1 MEKPRMTY
9 DLVYQV
15 YQDERQKTL
24 LSKVEKDFYES
35 VAELIKEL
43 KESYD
48 EVSKEAPSSAKAML
62 LLDELK
68 KLRTL
73 VREIYEYRIRK
84 VALLALTA
92 ASEGSVNTK
101 NLVGREMSVFER
113 IFNILKG
120 GYDEI
125 LQVEQGV
132 VTIVPTTDGEGTK
145 TQVAIKEETEVKETV
160 ADKAEVTAK
169 KVTTEEV
176 KVGEL
181 PEKAKPVTS
190 DTAKATKRKTKERRT
205 VAVLIL
211 EDIPKFLGQ
220 GGEVYSLKQKD
231 FTSLPLA
238 MAKRLVKE
246 GKARIMPS

>member
-1 MEKPRMTY
+1 MEGGKMTY

-24 LSKVEKDFYES
+24 LSKVDKDFYES
-35 VAELIKEL
+35 VAELIREL
-43 KESYD
+43 KEGYD
-48 EVSKEAPSSAKAML
+48 EVSKETPSSAKAML

-73 VREIYEYRIRK
+73 IREIFEYRIRK

-92 ASEGSVNTK
+92 ASEGSVDTK
-101 NLVGREMSVFER
+101 NLVGREVLVFDQ

-120 GYDEI
+120 GYDDI

-132 VTIVPTTDGEGTK
+132 VSIVPASDGEGTK
-145 TQVAIKEETEVKETV
+145 TKVTEKEGGKVKASGRVPV
-160 ADKAEVTAK
+160 ADKAEEGVKTD
-169 KVTTEEV
+169 EV
-176 KVGEL
+176 KVAE
-181 PEKAKPVTS
+181 PVEKKKPVTA
-190 DTAKATKRKTKERRT
+190 DTGKGTKGKERNT

-220 GGEVYSLKQKD
+220 GGEVYSLKKKD